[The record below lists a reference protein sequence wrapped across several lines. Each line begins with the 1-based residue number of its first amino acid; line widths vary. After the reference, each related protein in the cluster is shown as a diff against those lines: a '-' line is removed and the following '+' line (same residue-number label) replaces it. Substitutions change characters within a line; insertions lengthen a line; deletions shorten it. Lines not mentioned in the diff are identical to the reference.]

1 MKFEDLKRRVAKEP
15 TAMRD
20 VALAYYQEFMT
31 VEQAYTRGDIPES
44 YRPFLNPLC
53 DCGSER
59 IVKDSLT
66 VITCCDPHC
75 PHKVANAMARMFQ
88 KYGIANLGVAT
99 CETITKWGIRT
110 GLFEIPTH
118 TEVLRITS
126 KDYSTLGSILGARW
140 EDLLAGLAVIRSA
153 PLTFGGLIS
162 HSCIPDFDSSAEQLF
177 SKMNS
182 FSQLF
187 GLYDE
192 NKMVSAFVSAGVSS
206 PRKLTNLYNHLVTLL
221 LAETGRATP
230 LMMSGKTFRNLVITG
245 GISVD
250 GHSITRDD
258 FVQLCNTESKTASGV
273 QLYTFRKSKAV
284 QSCDSVIADY
294 ASSSK
299 TFTQAYA
306 REQAQGIKLIMT
318 AQEFLDRLRQ
328 EVKAYG

>member
-1 MKFEDLKRRVAKEP
+1 MKFEELKLKMSKET
-15 TAMRD
+15 TAVGD
-20 VALAYYQEFMT
+20 IALGYYQEFMT
-31 VEQAYTRGDIPES
+31 VEQAYRQGEIPES
-44 YRPFLNPLC
+44 YRPFLNPIC

-59 IVKDSLT
+59 IVKDNLT

-88 KYGIANLGVAT
+88 KYGVSNLGIAT

-140 EDLLAGLAVIRSA
+140 DDLMAGIAVIRSA

-177 SKMNS
+177 SKMSS

-187 GLYDE
+187 NLYDE
-192 NKMVSAFVSAGVSS
+192 NKMVSAFVNAGVSS

-221 LAETGRATP
+221 LAESGRVTP
-230 LMMSGKTFRNLVITG
+230 LMVPGKTFRNLVVTG

-258 FVQLCNTESKTASGV
+258 FVQLCNAVSKTPSGV

-294 ASSSK
+294 ASSSR
-299 TFTQAYA
+299 TFTQARA
-306 REQAQGIKLIMT
+306 REMSQGIKLIVT
-318 AQEFLDRLRQ
+318 AQEFLDKLKE